1 MNKKRAKT
9 SNNNKFSS
17 KVIENLKNR
26 PWGYPWADLARNGA
40 IVSIFALATLQ
51 RQENRRSDVFQI
63 RHIQCVQSVVEKL
76 FFWAKKKLIWT
87 EQKKI
92 NVVCFKSV
100 YWMTNHSTVFVL
112 QSRSVHLFFMH
123 LKSVVFSSRY
133 YYQIL
138 NSMLFIQEIKRNKKN
153 ILMMFK

>member
-40 IVSIFALATLQ
+40 IVSIFALATLL

-63 RHIQCVQSVVEKL
+63 RHIQSVQSVVEK
-76 FFWAKKKLIWT
+76 
-87 EQKKI
+87 
-92 NVVCFKSV
+92 
-100 YWMTNHSTVFVL
+100 
-112 QSRSVHLFFMH
+112 
-123 LKSVVFSSRY
+123 VVFWTLDDVFEKEKSAVANLLSVTFFY
-133 YYQIL
+133 VKISNL
-138 NSMLFIQEIKRNKKN
+138 IFIQGGGKYF
-153 ILMMFK
+153 ILDS